1 VPITNCGP
9 SAVAFILSFIYKEI
23 KGRKNVMILIIA
35 TVFAIVGSVL
45 CGISK

>member
-23 KGRKNVMILIIA
+23 KGKNNFIILNIA
-35 TVFAIVGSVL
+35 TIFAIVGSFL